1 LQEQKCLGGSPVE
14 YPRKYFYVGKF
25 VNIQIVS
32 EFFYPD
38 SFRINEIVEELVH
51 MGHSVHVITAL
62 PDYTTGK
69 IPERYRHFRNR
80 REVLLGA
87 PTVHIPTT
95 ERRTGVLRRAMNYAT
110 FLINSTVYSLFCKKP
125 ASDVLF
131 VYETSPVFQVLP
143 AVVLKHRTRKRLVIY
158 CCDIWPEC
166 LKAWNVS
173 EHSLLFR
180 VVRSFSGWLYR
191 QADTVAITSL
201 PFSEYLQRVCGVAA
215 KKIVYLPQHCN
226 DDFASIAGVQ
236 EENDCT
242 DFLFA
247 GNLGSVQNIECIL
260 RAAALI
266 PSERRF
272 CVHLVGDGSELE
284 SLKALAEELQLGDR
298 VHFHGRFPASEMPR
312 FYRQADCLLLT
323 LRGGD
328 AIGMTLPSKFQSY
341 LCSGKPIIGAIDG
354 AASQA
359 IKISGCGKTVPAGNF
374 IGLAALMNDVID
386 HPETYRE
393 MGQRGRHFYEVNYT
407 KETFLQN
414 LLNILIE

>member
-1 LQEQKCLGGSPVE
+1 M
-14 YPRKYFYVGKF
+14 
-25 VNIQIVS
+25 NIQVVS

-51 MGHSVHVITAL
+51 RGHSVRVLTAL

-87 PTVHIPTT
+87 PTVHIPTA
-95 ERRTGVLRRAMNYAT
+95 ERRTGVLRRTMSYGT
-110 FLINSTVYSLFCKKP
+110 FLINSAVYALFCKKP
-125 ASDVLF
+125 ACDVLF

-143 AVVLKHRTRKRLVIY
+143 AVILKHRIKKQLVIY

-173 EHSLLFR
+173 EHSFLFR
-180 VVRSFSGWLYR
+180 AVRSFSGWLYR
-191 QADTVAITSL
+191 QADTVAITSR
-201 PFSEYLQRVCGVAA
+201 PFAEYLQRVCRVAA
-215 KKIVYLPQHCN
+215 EKIVYLPQHCN
-226 DDFASIAGVQ
+226 DDFASISSVQ
-236 EENDCT
+236 EGNGCT

-247 GNLGSVQNIECIL
+247 GNLGAVQNVDCIL

-266 PSERRF
+266 PAERRF
-272 CVHLVGDGSELE
+272 CVHLVGDGTELA
-284 SLKALAEELQLGDR
+284 SLKALAKELQLGDR
-298 VHFHGRFPASEMPR
+298 IRFHGRFPTAEMPR

-341 LCSGKPIIGAIDG
+341 LCTGRPVIGAIDG
-354 AASQA
+354 AAAQT
-359 IKISGCGKTVPAGNF
+359 IEKSGCGKTVPAGDYTA
-374 IGLAALMNDVID
+374 LAALMNDVID
-386 HPETYRE
+386 RPQAYRE
-393 MGQRGRHFYEVNYT
+393 MGQRGRRFYEANYT

-414 LLNILIE
+414 LLNILNE